1 MGRYKRSRL
10 GGVTL
15 VEVLVVL
22 ALVFTMQAIA
32 APAMGRLTDSFR
44 LTTSTN
50 TLLSGLQLARNEAIK
65 RNSRVVVCR
74 SSTGLHCS
82 TSGGWQDGWIVFHDT
97 NNNANLDPGEE
108 LLLREQGSSSQ
119 VLLTGNST
127 VATYVSYTGMG
138 MARHTSGAFQA
149 GTFTVCTPSQL
160 PVEARQLVLSN
171 TGRVRTSK
179 LTVERCA

>member
-32 APAMGRLTDSFR
+32 TPAMGKLTDSFR
-44 LTTSTN
+44 LTASTN
-50 TLLSGLQLARNEAIK
+50 TLLSSLQLARNEAIK

-74 SSTGLHCS
+74 SSTGLRCS
-82 TSGGWQDGWIVFHDT
+82 TTGGWQDGWIVFHDT
-97 NNNANLDPGEE
+97 NNDADLDPGEE
-108 LLLREQGSSSQ
+108 LLLREAASSQ

-149 GTFTVCTPSQL
+149 GTFTVCTPSQR
-160 PVEARQLVLSN
+160 PVEARQVVLSN

-179 LTVERCA
+179 LTLERCA